1 MRITAQKKGEGM
13 EVYWTKVLYT
23 TKITNTTK
31 IEYYY
36 YSTKLVHFK
45 I

>member
-1 MRITAQKKGEGM
+1 MTVTAQKKGEGM

-23 TKITNTTK
+23 TKIIK

-36 YSTKLVHFK
+36 YSIKLVHFK
-45 I
+45 M